1 VFVSRHPL
9 IQLSNDREVRQ
20 ASEFREAAEGLTGEG
35 LAVRYQQEIAGAP
48 NRADAGLPYFVPYNK
63 RLTGTRRKNR
73 DEEHLSLALL
83 DHVAKHGKLGLPGGF
98 GFEPASAQVQLATA
112 PPDKSLGEDD
122 PNKDVDKLDLIG
134 LGDDDC
140 LTIASLKFVPPDATR
155 PGVGDTPLRAV
166 LQTLALTANAWANRE
181 GLSREIEERLG
192 RAPSDDTPIMIVL
205 ASAQYWKLC
214 RKREAQKGAAWIK
227 EHERLAREIEEE
239 VGVRVHYV
247 SLELSGD
254 PGWGYGD
261 DSMPVLDREPVLSRA
276 WEPGAGRLKPKP
288 RPKSAAEESP
298 TVEADLTRPVRSYAL
313 TEIYAAGDR
322 IDHPTLGS
330 GVVQGEA
337 GPGKINVL
345 FGERKSLLVHGRGAS
360 SASTAL

>member
-1 VFVSRHPL
+1 VSRHPL

-20 ASEFREAAEGLTGEG
+20 ASEFRAAAEGLTGET
-35 LAVRYQQEIAGAP
+35 LAVLYEQEVAGAP
-48 NRADAGLPYFVPYNK
+48 SRAEAGLPYFVPYNK
-63 RLTGTRRKNR
+63 RLTGSRRKNR
-73 DEEHLSLALL
+73 DAEHLSLALL
-83 DHVAKHGKLGLPGGF
+83 DHVKKHGKLGLPGGAS
-98 GFEPASAQVQLATA
+98 FEPAAAQVHLATA
-112 PPDKSLGEDD
+112 APDKSLGDDD
-122 PNKDVDKLDLIG
+122 PNKDLKNVDLVG

-140 LTIASLKFVPPDATR
+140 LTIAMLKFVAPDATR
-155 PGVGDTPLRAV
+155 PGVGETPLRGL

-192 RAPSDDTPIMIVL
+192 RPASEDTPIMIVL

-247 SLELSGD
+247 SLELSGN
-254 PGWGYGD
+254 PGWSYGD
-261 DSMPVLDREPVLSRA
+261 DSMPVLDREPVLSRS

-288 RPKSAAEESP
+288 RPKASTEEAP
-298 TVEADLTRPVRSYAL
+298 TVEADLSRPVRPYAL
-313 TEIYAAGDR
+313 TEVYAAGDR

-345 FGERKSLLVHGRGAS
+345 FGERRSLLVHGRE
-360 SASTAL
+360 SASAASAL